1 MVDQRA
7 GDEAVQI
14 GQIGSLGTL
23 NLSTHRT
30 PGGIPFQAPPL
41 PSHFVDRPEVSQEL
55 KKRLLADSS
64 NHSGTLVISAIQG
77 LGGIGKTILAQ
88 ALAHDSEVQK
98 RFCDGILWAI

>member
-41 PSHFVDRPEVSQEL
+41 PSHFVDRPEVNQDL
-55 KKRLLADSS
+55 KKRLLEKDT
-64 NHSGTLVISAIQG
+64 NHPGTLVISAIQG
-77 LGGIGKTILAQ
+77 LGGLAK
-88 ALAHDSEVQK
+88 LS
-98 RFCDGILWAI
+98 